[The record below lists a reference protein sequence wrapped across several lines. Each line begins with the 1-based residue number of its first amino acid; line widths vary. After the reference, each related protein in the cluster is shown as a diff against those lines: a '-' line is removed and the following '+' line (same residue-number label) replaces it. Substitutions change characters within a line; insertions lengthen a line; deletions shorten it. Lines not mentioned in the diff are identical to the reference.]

1 MVELHGKLNINIG
14 NTGHKKIDKNY
25 SEVAKTID
33 KTFEN
38 EYCKLT
44 LESMASDPA
53 YLIYEYNLKLKD
65 KAIQEIGGEVLSD
78 KYEGYKIFLEN
89 QLFINDKEIKGINSN
104 WDSIEKLDENQFR
117 IVTAYNIANIRENS
131 LNTVQ
136 KLKKLYINGLDLK
149 VIINEEVTAKINF
162 NNKDKKV
169 LAKTELSNGS
179 TLYIEDVA
187 NSKFE
192 NYVLARIVSKG
203 KHYNEIYNKENEFM
217 IEDPQ
222 FAICDQD
229 GNSIN
234 FEDSRLEEYYE
245 ILSDDGEI
253 LSTEDTLFE
262 EEENLIRIVQVQLL
276 RLSFDE
282 NNIPTKLKILPLNR
296 KLYNDR
302 NASEYEFYK
311 NEDWYQV
318 KVGENKIKEE
328 TVMGSVTIT
337 KIEETDDEL
346 IFYYDTDGF
355 VPNNVDFVL
364 RVKSPEMNYVYPR
377 ENELKFV
384 DGNENKII
392 YSKDTSL
399 LAGMSK
405 FGILTNN
412 KIDNVD
418 ELEFAMFYNV
428 KYDKLSEPLEFD
440 WSLEESIEKGLI
452 ENIEFKEY
460 MASVNDDIETGY
472 KIFEGEITEIN
483 ENRLKF
489 YSEEKDEELIIT
501 NPKDFKYCDRET
513 KEDIEFSD
521 IEVGDNLYVASFENL
536 KHSKFEKNGLNP
548 EDYRKISITKK

>member
-14 NTGHKKIDKNY
+14 NTGHKKVDKNY
-25 SEVAKTID
+25 NEVAETID

-65 KAIQEIGGEVLSD
+65 KAIQEIGGEVLFD

-89 QLFINDKEIKGINSN
+89 QLFINNKEIKGINSN
-104 WDSIEKLDENQFR
+104 WNSIEKLAENQFR

-149 VIINEEVTAKINF
+149 IIINEEVTAKINF

-192 NYVLARIVSKG
+192 NYVLARIVSKE

-245 ILSDDGEI
+245 ILSEDGEI
-253 LSTEDTLFE
+253 LYTEDTLFE

-346 IFYYDTDGF
+346 IFYYDTNGF

-412 KIDNVD
+412 KIDNVY

-440 WSLEESIEKGLI
+440 WSLEESSEKGLI

-460 MASVNDDIETGY
+460 MASINDDIETGY

-483 ENRLKF
+483 ENCLKF

-513 KEDIEFSD
+513 NEDIEFSD
-521 IEVGDNLYVASFENL
+521 IEVGDNLYVASFGNL
-536 KHSKFEKNGLNP
+536 KHSKFEKNGLNL